1 MYNIGMITIE
11 KLNAFGAD
19 TKSGLARCMNKE
31 DFYLKLVGMALNEP
45 RFEQLGP
52 ALDAKDFDKAFE
64 LCHAVKGVIGNLSL
78 DPLYKE
84 ICEMTELLRAKA
96 DTDYSVSYKKI
107 MDLRA
112 ELLAM

>member
-45 RFEQLGP
+45 RFE
-52 ALDAKDFDKAFE
+52 
-64 LCHAVKGVIGNLSL
+64 
-78 DPLYKE
+78 
-84 ICEMTELLRAKA
+84 
-96 DTDYSVSYKKI
+96 
-107 MDLRA
+107 
-112 ELLAM
+112 

>member
-19 TKSGLARCMNKE
+19 TKTGLVRCMNKE
-31 DFYLKLVGMALNEP
+31 DFYLKLVAMALNEP
-45 RFEQLGP
+45 RFEQLGI
-52 ALDAKDFDKAFE
+52 ALEAKDFEEAFE
-64 LCHAVKGVIGNLSL
+64 HCHSIKGVIGNLSL

-84 ICEMTELLRAKA
+84 ICEMTELLRAKT
-96 DTDYSVSYKKI
+96 DTDYSALYKKI